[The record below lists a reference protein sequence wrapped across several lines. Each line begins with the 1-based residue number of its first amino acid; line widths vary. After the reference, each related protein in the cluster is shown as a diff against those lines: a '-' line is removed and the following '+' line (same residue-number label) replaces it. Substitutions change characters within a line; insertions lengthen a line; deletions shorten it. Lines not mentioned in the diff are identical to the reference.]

1 VADNDLVPL
10 DGGDIQPF
18 SPSPPLQELQP
29 LAPSPDTWGNNL
41 TNPERDQYQYQ
52 PSVTLFG
59 ADLPPGTTKHQ
70 VDAILGDLA
79 RVFQSDFQTL
89 GYPQKLISAATY
101 FIRENATKKPHP
113 VTQKHNFDLHGQD
126 DWLGTAFAN
135 HLVGCPGTN
144 REKQQF
150 LTACIQ
156 WLAKAN
162 AKLNPQQV
170 AVSQMP
176 RTASNSTEA
185 ILNSLSDADY
195 NAVVKINEQALA
207 RTMQVLQ
214 QRWGEYTYQQN
225 IQIAQDYLNSLPA
238 IEQRHFDQFST
249 GWIHM
254 RNTVEL
260 ILAMFDSATGGHN
273 IPQDG
278 AGIAREIAQIEALM
292 RTPATR
298 RAYLNDPQLQA
309 RYRTLLDL
317 KR

>member
-1 VADNDLVPL
+1 MADNDLVPL

-70 VDAILGDLA
+70 LDAILGDLA

-113 VTQKHNFDLHGQD
+113 VAQKHNFDLHGQD

-162 AKLNPQQV
+162 AKLNTQPV
-170 AVSQMP
+170 AVPHAQGRVPS
-176 RTASNSTEA
+176 SSTEA
-185 ILNSLSDADY
+185 MLNSLSDADY

-207 RTMQVLQ
+207 NTMVVLQ
-214 QRWGEYTYQQN
+214 RRWGEYTYQQN

-254 RNTVEL
+254 RNTVEF
-260 ILAMFDSATGGHN
+260 ILAMFDAATGAHN

-278 AGIAREIAQIEALM
+278 AGIAQEIAECERCM
-292 RTPATR
+292 RENRKQWLADS
-298 RAYLNDPQLQA
+298 ALQA
-309 RYRTLLDL
+309 RYRTLLDM